1 MITINQKQKLN
12 SGWDNVFMANR
23 VRSDAKRK
31 RLKKVALYRN
41 MVGSVRE
48 LRRKMADIETANLR
62 GLS

>member
-1 MITINQKQKLN
+1 
-12 SGWDNVFMANR
+12 MANR